1 MTGDGPLRWRDG
13 AEGRLESILGEA
25 ADRSTASDDLASRI
39 NDWPTRYHLDRRR
52 TNLLRPLHL
61 GPGVRVLDAGAGTG
75 VMSRYASEAGATVV
89 AVEGDARRAGLV
101 ALRCEGTEVEV
112 RCGAADEVDDPDGFD
127 VVLAVGVLEY
137 AAGRPGGAEVFL
149 GRLAG
154 LVRRGGVLVVAIEN
168 QLGLAYLLGADEDH
182 LARPWVGLEGYPT
195 AEAGVRTFSRAALTT
210 LLTDAG
216 LGNQQWLYP
225 FPDYKLPVT
234 ILTEGAYVE
243 PDAVDL
249 VDQLVGPPM
258 ARHRIGHPVGADTR
272 AVHREMVAAGL
283 GTEVANSFLVVAAAD
298 RAALDARCDTS
309 TLAWRFT
316 GDRRRCYLGERR
328 VTMNDGIRHIDR
340 RRSYPEEPPPASW
353 LTLRERHP
361 DVDDYLTGPT
371 LEQLALARLRAH
383 DEDGLRQLLG
393 DFHAWVTARTVP
405 RHGDAQPH
413 PFLPVGTGE
422 VLPGECIDA
431 GFDNLVPDGTNLRLV
446 DDEWWAEGGVDPEM
460 ATVRALWKL
469 AWVTVVSGTRHPWPA
484 TTSISQL
491 ALILCGLHPGPVGTD
506 PLERLHAAEAELVA
520 VACGGD
526 PADHRES
533 LREIGRRTTTD
544 RATHRGP
551 AHGLRRRLAWLK
563 RFPGGRRLA
572 AWTRPG

>member
-13 AEGRLESILGEA
+13 AEDRLESILGEA
-25 ADRSTASDDLASRI
+25 PDRSTASDDLASRI
-39 NDWPTRYHLDRRR
+39 SDWPTRYHLDRRR

-75 VMSRYASEAGATVV
+75 VMSRYAAEAGATVV

-101 ALRCEGTEVEV
+101 ALRCEGTDVEV

-154 LVRRGGVLVVAIEN
+154 LVRSGGVLAVAIEN

-182 LARPWVGLEGYPT
+182 LAHPWVGLEGYPT
-195 AEAGVRTFSRAALTT
+195 AEAGVRTFSRTALTR
-210 LLTDAG
+210 LLAEVGMADQ
-216 LGNQQWLYP
+216 LWLYP
-225 FPDYKLPVT
+225 FPDYKLPVA
-234 ILTEGAYVE
+234 ILTEGAYVA

-249 VDQLVGPPM
+249 VDQLVGPPV
-258 ARHRIGHPVGADTR
+258 ARDRMDHPVGADTR

-328 VTMNDGIRHIDR
+328 VTMNGGIRRIDR

-353 LTLRERHP
+353 LTRRERHP
-361 DVDDYLTGPT
+361 DVDDYLVGPT

-383 DEDGLRQLLG
+383 DVDGLQQLLG
-393 DFHAWVTARTVP
+393 DFDTWVTTRTMP
-405 RHGDAQPH
+405 RPGEAEPH
-413 PFLPVGTGE
+413 PFLPAGTDE

-431 GFDNLVPDGTNLRLV
+431 GFDNLVPDGTDLRLV

-469 AWVTVVSGTRHPWPA
+469 AWVTVASGTRHPWTA
-484 TTSISQL
+484 TSSISQL
-491 ALILCGLHPGPVGTD
+491 ALILCGLYPRAVGPN
-506 PLERLHAAEAELVA
+506 PLKRLYVAEAELIALV
-520 VACGGD
+520 CGGD
-526 PADHRES
+526 PAERLND
-533 LREIGRRTTTD
+533 LREVGRTNTASRTRRGTLGAL
-544 RATHRGP
+544 RA
-551 AHGLRRRLAWLK
+551 RLAWVK
-563 RFPGGRRLA
+563 RLPGGRRLA
-572 AWTRPG
+572 DLTRPR